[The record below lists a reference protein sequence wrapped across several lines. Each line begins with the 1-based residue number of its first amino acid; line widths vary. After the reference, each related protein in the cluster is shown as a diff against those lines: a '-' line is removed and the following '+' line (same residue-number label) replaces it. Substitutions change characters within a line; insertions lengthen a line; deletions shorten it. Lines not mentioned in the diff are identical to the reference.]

1 MAERETVR
9 QSVRDGMPEQ
19 RRGMPEKRRAIAQA
33 ARVVFGREGYS
44 RASVD
49 AIAVEAGVS
58 KRTIYNHFDDKEHLF
73 HSVALEGAHQV
84 SAAVA
89 EIMERHLRKIVNLR
103 DDLVAFGI
111 ERAAAV
117 TDFPDHF
124 ALVRTIEAEVTR
136 IPPALLE
143 DWKAAGPP
151 SGHLRLAPYLQ
162 RIADRGLLTFD
173 DADSAAN
180 HFNLLTITDLNQRT
194 FYGAIPMPESETAAI
209 VTSGVRTFLRLYGTE
224 SGRADARGRAG

>member
-1 MAERETVR
+1 MR
-9 QSVRDGMPEQ
+9 QNVQDGKPGQ

-49 AIAVEAGVS
+49 AIADEAGVS
-58 KRTIYNHFDDKEHLF
+58 KRTIYNHFTDKEHLF

-84 SAAVA
+84 TEAIA

-117 TDFPDHF
+117 TEFPDHF

-143 DWKAAGPP
+143 DWKEAGPL

-162 RIADRGLLTFD
+162 RIADRGLLAFD
-173 DADSAAN
+173 DAGTAAN
-180 HFNLLTITDLNQRT
+180 HFNLLTITDVNQRT
-194 FYGAIPMPESETAAI
+194 FYGALPMPESEKAGI
-209 VTSGVRTFLRLYGTE
+209 VTSGVDTFLRLYGTPP
-224 SGRADARGRAG
+224 AAPAHRGGPGGP

>member
-1 MAERETVR
+1 
-9 QSVRDGMPEQ
+9 
-19 RRGMPEKRRAIAQA
+19 MPEKRSAIAQA

-49 AIAVEAGVS
+49 AIALEAGVS
-58 KRTIYNHFDDKEHLF
+58 KRTIYNHFTDKEHLF

-84 SAAVA
+84 SEAIA
-89 EIMERHLRKIVNLR
+89 EIMERHLRKIANLR
-103 DDLVAFGI
+103 DDLISFAM

-124 ALVRTIEAEVTR
+124 ALVRTLEAEVTR

-143 DWKAAGPP
+143 AWKEAGPL
-151 SGHLRLAPYLQ
+151 SAHLRLAPYLQ

-173 DADSAAN
+173 DADEAAN
-180 HFNLLTITDLNQRT
+180 HFNLLTITHVNQRT
-194 FYGAIPMPESETAAI
+194 FYGALPMPEPETAAI
-209 VTSGVRTFLRLYGTE
+209 VTSGVDTFLRLYATE
-224 SGRADARGRAG
+224 SSHPHTPGRAG

>member
-1 MAERETVR
+1 
-9 QSVRDGMPEQ
+9 
-19 RRGMPEKRRAIAQA
+19 MPEKRRAIAQA

-49 AIAVEAGVS
+49 TIAVEAGVS
-58 KRTIYNHFDDKEHLF
+58 KRTIYNHFRDKEHLF

-84 SAAVA
+84 TEAIA

-103 DDLVAFGI
+103 EDLVAFAM

-124 ALVRTIEAEVTR
+124 ALVRTLEAEVTR

-143 DWKAAGPP
+143 DWKEAGPL
-151 SGHLRLAPYLQ
+151 SAHLRLAPYLQ
-162 RIADRGLLTFD
+162 RIADRGLLALD
-173 DADSAAN
+173 DADRAAN
-180 HFNLLTITDLNQRT
+180 HFNLLTIMDVNQRT
-194 FYGAIPMPESETAAI
+194 FYGAVPMPESETAAI
-209 VTSGVRTFLRLYGTE
+209 VTSGVDTFLRLYGTE
-224 SGRADARGRAG
+224 SVPPPGDRERG